1 MLGAH
6 RRPCMQVED
15 ADGHQMH
22 WDGFILPAYDDPD
35 DIPGIEATCTKCGH
49 TTESYGQE
57 SVSIRRCL
65 VLLREECPRNEKNY
79 YVTA

>member
-1 MLGAH
+1 MAKITASITEVDIDGDY
-6 RRPCMQVED
+6 RED
-15 ADGHQMH
+15 V
-22 WDGFILPAYDDPD
+22 
-35 DIPGIEATCTKCGH
+35 PGVEATCTRCAH

-79 YVTA
+79 YVAV